1 MISSSEKNDDVT
13 PKWKSTGKGKKG
25 KGANVQKPVT
35 VDHSESNNSA
45 AWSKEGGLNMSQ
57 SETDNGIFYGY
68 DALVKRVKWLKRQGE
83 LKKDITDSICS
94 LVETLSIDNP
104 FTKNRVYKQYG
115 LSPLQVVKIW

>member
-68 DALVKRVKWLKRQGE
+68 DVLVKRVKRLKRQRE
-83 LKKDITDSICS
+83 LKKDITDSISS

-104 FTKNRVYKQYG
+104 FTKNRVYEH
-115 LSPLQVVKIW
+115 